1 MSRTEVAAEIRA
13 LERLDLEGLRAVWA
27 DRYGPPAPRLRSR
40 ELLGLTLGW
49 RIQAQAFG
57 GLDMGV
63 RRKLKDEKPPHKARV
78 EVPIGTVLVREWK
91 GVPQS
96 VRRTPTGFEWR
107 GRTYPSLTA
116 AARAISGGVWSGPKF
131 FGLEGGRR
139 GQAQA

>member
-1 MSRTEVAAEIRA
+1 MNRTEIAAEIRA
-13 LERLDLEGLRAVWA
+13 LERLDLEGLRAAWA

-40 ELLGLTLGW
+40 ELLGLTLAW

-57 GLDMGV
+57 GLGTGV
-63 RRKLKDEKPPHKARV
+63 KRKLKDEKLPQKARV

-96 VRRTPTGFEWR
+96 VRCTPTGFEWR
-107 GRTYPSLTA
+107 GRSYPSLTA
-116 AARAISGGVWSGPKF
+116 VARAISGGAWSGPKF

-139 GQAQA
+139 GQPQA

>member
-1 MSRTEVAAEIRA
+1 MSRTEIAAEIRA
-13 LERLDLEGLRAVWA
+13 LERLDLAGLRTAWA
-27 DRYGPPAPRLRSR
+27 DRYGPPVPRLRSR
-40 ELLGLTLGW
+40 ELLGLTLAW

-57 GLDMGV
+57 GLDTGV
-63 RRKLKDEKPPHKARV
+63 KRKLKDEKLPQKARV

-107 GRTYPSLTA
+107 GRSYRSLTA

>member
-13 LERLDLEGLRAVWA
+13 LERLDLEGLRAAWA

-40 ELLGLTLGW
+40 ELLGLTLAW

-57 GLDMGV
+57 GLDTGV
-63 RRKLKDEKPPHKARV
+63 KRKVKHEKPPQKARV

-107 GRTYPSLTA
+107 GRSYPSLTA
-116 AARAISGGVWSGPKF
+116 VARAISGGVWSGPKF

-139 GQAQA
+139 GQPQA